1 MLALVTF
8 IWSLN
13 LTGVFWWMRMIVLLV
28 MKINTI
34 VSGFLLFF
42 TIFWTV
48 LLLLL
53 RGPVWLF
60 AFSSMLTILYY
71 AGHLMENIESKN
83 LLHRAFSVFL
93 FNSKY
98 ELLLQVWFLSKILVL
113 ILFTIIYG
121 KKKFV
126 LKYNDV
132 LYASFPLINL
142 EDFGWW

>member
-28 MKINTI
+28 MKVNTI

-60 AFSSMLTILYY
+60 AFSSMLMILYY

-132 LYASFPLINL
+132 LYALFPLINL

>member
-98 ELLLQVWFLSKILVL
+98 ELLLQVWFLSKIGVL
-113 ILFTIIYG
+113 ILITIIYG

-132 LYASFPLINL
+132 LYALFPLINL